1 MPIPDQPSD
10 FPTSA
15 LRMHQSIS
23 SPAPSHFSRVPDSQ
37 SPDTSQFQVMS
48 PNPAEAPFNVP
59 MVPPFPAYLRRVEM
73 SEVTV
78 PAELLQQQLWQ
89 PEVAIPCKLM
99 TGWKSARQSARLPQ
113 RFCGRTEILA
123 GALQSVA
130 TSTQGL
136 SDRIAN
142 LEQQLTESSQR
153 EFMMADR
160 LTRLEKFHSEQ
171 IASLEGTIKQMGE
184 AMTSMQQALAAL
196 RSSVEQSNQ
205 SVSDIAVNAM
215 KAKEQA
221 DRAAVGQTDAG
232 LRVRMLEDQHQIL
245 LDQLNQM
252 SQRGFHQQPVDV
264 QIEQEQQGGD
274 VTPVQKHAPVHF
286 ALTPSPDKRHEYEEG
301 SWWNAD
307 QSEAQQPPGL
317 PVPTS
322 KPGFPSLN
330 TMYFVDDGIDYR
342 RDSVWKIL
350 KVVPKLEF
358 ESGES
363 WERALQLSVWKA
375 ELLAILMLLVDV
387 GPFSSK
393 NVLSKQRVCM
403 SNGRCEGFQL

>member
-1 MPIPDQPSD
+1 
-10 FPTSA
+10 
-15 LRMHQSIS
+15 
-23 SPAPSHFSRVPDSQ
+23 
-37 SPDTSQFQVMS
+37 
-48 PNPAEAPFNVP
+48 
-59 MVPPFPAYLRRVEM
+59 
-73 SEVTV
+73 
-78 PAELLQQQLWQ
+78 
-89 PEVAIPCKLM
+89 
-99 TGWKSARQSARLPQ
+99 
-113 RFCGRTEILA
+113 
-123 GALQSVA
+123 
-130 TSTQGL
+130 
-136 SDRIAN
+136 
-142 LEQQLTESSQR
+142 
-153 EFMMADR
+153 
-160 LTRLEKFHSEQ
+160 
-171 IASLEGTIKQMGE
+171 
-184 AMTSMQQALAAL
+184 
-196 RSSVEQSNQ
+196 
-205 SVSDIAVNAM
+205 
-215 KAKEQA
+215 
-221 DRAAVGQTDAG
+221 
-232 LRVRMLEDQHQIL
+232 
-245 LDQLNQM
+245 M

-264 QIEQEQQGGD
+264 RIEQEQQGGD